1 MNHVNLYNRTLIE
14 LDLYN
19 FRKMLKMGK
28 FHHNKLS
35 IINNVKNLL
44 KHQKK
49 CKVMKNSSKIP
60 KLNLVNFIKTVVF

>member
-19 FRKMLKMGK
+19 FRKRLKMGK

-60 KLNLVNFIKTVVF
+60 KRHLVNFIKTGAF